1 MTTATAAHPVS
12 IQITRTIRAPRQ
24 RVYEALINA
33 SDLKHWKGPHGWTV
47 PEVTSDARV
56 GGKFRVTMR
65 GTPAGATE
73 EVTGDAWG
81 EYLELVPYETVR
93 FTWNAVW
100 MPGEETIVTYRLTD
114 VDEGT
119 HLVLTHENFSSQTTA
134 SNHEIGWE
142 QSTAKLAAYLEQ

>member
-1 MTTATAAHPVS
+1 M
-12 IQITRTIRAPRQ
+12 
-24 RVYEALINA
+24 
-33 SDLKHWKGPHGWTV
+33 
-47 PEVTSDARV
+47 
-56 GGKFRVTMR
+56 
-65 GTPAGATE
+65 
-73 EVTGDAWG
+73 TGDAWG

-119 HLVLTHENFSSQTTA
+119 RLELTHENFSSQATA